1 MSLRLTRRA
10 ALALAGAGL
19 VGCTRESESRWTAQW
34 VGAAHERG
42 HRLRDSKSGSLG
54 APALT
59 QRASVIVVG
68 AGIAGLAAARGLMR
82 AGIADLRV
90 LELEDVAGGN
100 SRGHQ
105 IAGMGCPLGAHY
117 LPVPGPHA
125 HEVAQLLDELG
136 LRRVEQGRVVYDE
149 RHLCHSPQERLFI
162 EGQWVE
168 GLLPPVEALPAAER
182 ESTLAQYRRFAR
194 EVQRWVDDHAFRM
207 PTARAAWNAELAA
220 LDAQRFDDWLAHQGL
235 DAPALRWYLDYCC
248 RDDYGAGSAQVSAW
262 AGLHYFASR
271 HGFHAPGEGEAE
283 REGVLTWPE
292 GNGWLGAKL
301 AAPLGERL
309 RTGCIALRLRELREG
324 VELDV
329 WNERERRVER
339 WQAAQVVLALPLF
352 VAARIVEQAPAA
364 LAEAAAAQRHA
375 PWLVANLHCERPP
388 IDRGGAPPSWD
399 NVLYRSPALGYV
411 DAMHQSLR
419 PHPGP
424 TVLTAYW
431 ALGGDDAAQAAA
443 ARRELLD
450 GDAASWADRVLADL
464 SRAHPD
470 LPRHVRRIDLMR
482 YGHAMS
488 IPVPGLRG
496 HAALQALA
504 RPQRRVHFAHADLAG
519 YSVFEEAFFHGQRA
533 AADVLKTFSRA

>member
-1 MSLRLTRRA
+1 MHCWRDERRSCA
-10 ALALAGAGL
+10 A
-19 VGCTRESESRWTAQW
+19 
-34 VGAAHERG
+34 
-42 HRLRDSKSGSLG
+42 
-54 APALT
+54 APAN
-59 QRASVIVVG
+59 A
-68 AGIAGLAAARGLMR
+68 AGLAG
-82 AGIADLRV
+82 
-90 LELEDVAGGN
+90 
-100 SRGHQ
+100 
-105 IAGMGCPLGAHY
+105 
-117 LPVPGPHA
+117 
-125 HEVAQLLDELG
+125 
-136 LRRVEQGRVVYDE
+136 
-149 RHLCHSPQERLFI
+149 
-162 EGQWVE
+162 
-168 GLLPPVEALPAAER
+168 
-182 ESTLAQYRRFAR
+182 
-194 EVQRWVDDHAFRM
+194 DHAR
-207 PTARAAWNAELAA
+207 
-220 LDAQRFDDWLAHQGL
+220 
-235 DAPALRWYLDYCC
+235 
-248 RDDYGAGSAQVSAW
+248 
-262 AGLHYFASR
+262 
-271 HGFHAPGEGEAE
+271 PG
-283 REGVLTWPE
+283 
-292 GNGWLGAKL
+292 
-301 AAPLGERL
+301 L

-352 VAARIVEQAPAA
+352 VAARLVEQAPAA
-364 LAEAAAAQRHA
+364 LAAAAAAQRHA

-419 PHPGP
+419 PHPGA

-431 ALGGDDAAQAAA
+431 ALGGNDAVQAAA

-450 GDAASWADRVLADL
+450 GAAASWAERVLADL

-533 AADVLKTFSRA
+533 AADVLRAFSRA